1 MVHIQSVISYRYIFS
16 KPVIRPDLSDMFC
29 EDPFSQKHLSNGAR
43 SYHFFNKSNANFFPP
58 SFQNTALILL
68 IYWHIYVAYI
78 FKSSNEIET

>member
-43 SYHFFNKSNANFFPP
+43 SYHFFNKSNANFF
-58 SFQNTALILL
+58 SAILPEHSTHTL
-68 IYWHIYVAYI
+68 NILAYI
-78 FKSSNEIET
+78 RGIYF